1 MTNLQDQAKDA
12 YKKADAAAEN
22 AAGDIARRFGTTK
35 TVGYIILG
43 LAVLAI
49 AHYVF
54 HIF

>member
-12 YKKADAAAEN
+12 YEKADAAARTPRH
-22 AAGDIARRFGTTK
+22 IAKRFGTTK

-54 HIF
+54 GIF